1 VRDTYVVSGIIM
13 IAVATIS
20 LVSLFFPAKV
30 AYYSLFVAL
39 MFLLVA
45 GIIFYVYGLI
55 RKD

>member
-1 VRDTYVVSGIIM
+1 M

-30 AYYSLFVAL
+30 GYYCLFVEL